1 MISEFQD
8 LSDKIDRL
16 AQLTQSLRAENYLL
30 RQANTLLSAENLAFK
45 ERLIE
50 AQRRVEALLDELP
63 KPPDAPDA
71 EEEPAEDASVADASV
86 ADASAQEA
94 PRDPNAPIPPHL
106 AHAQRQGAR

>member
-30 RQANTLLSAENLAFK
+30 RQANTLLSAENVAFK

-63 KPPDAPDA
+63 KPPDASGA
-71 EEEPAEDASVADASV
+71 AEEPAAE
-86 ADASAQEA
+86 EA
-94 PRDPNAPIPPHL
+94 PPDPNAPIPPHL
-106 AHAQRQGAR
+106 AHARRQGAL

>member
-63 KPPDAPDA
+63 KPPDASGDADQSAADESVQEAPPD
-71 EEEPAEDASVADASV
+71 PDASVSP
-86 ADASAQEA
+86 Q
-94 PRDPNAPIPPHL
+94 L
-106 AHAQRQGAR
+106 AHTHRQGAL

>member
-30 RQANTLLSAENLAFK
+30 RQANNLLSAENIAFK

-50 AQRRVEALLDELP
+50 AQRRVEALLEQLP
-63 KPPDAPDA
+63 APEGDDGDA
-71 EEEPAEDASVADASV
+71 ADAG
-86 ADASAQEA
+86 AEAGEPNEASQ
-94 PRDPNAPIPPHL
+94 
-106 AHAQRQGAR
+106 

>member
-30 RQANTLLSAENLAFK
+30 RQANHLLSAENLAFK

-50 AQRRVEALLDELP
+50 AQGRVEALLARLP
-63 KPPDAPDA
+63 APEGDADDASDAGPDAGQPN
-71 EEEPAEDASVADASV
+71 EAS
-86 ADASAQEA
+86 Q
-94 PRDPNAPIPPHL
+94 
-106 AHAQRQGAR
+106 

>member
-30 RQANTLLSAENLAFK
+30 RQANTLLSAENVAFK

-63 KPPDAPDA
+63 KPPDESDA
-71 EEEPAEDASVADASV
+71 ADEPVADAPL
-86 ADASAQEA
+86 DA
-94 PRDPNAPIPPHL
+94 NALVPPHL
-106 AHAQRQGAR
+106 AHARREGTA